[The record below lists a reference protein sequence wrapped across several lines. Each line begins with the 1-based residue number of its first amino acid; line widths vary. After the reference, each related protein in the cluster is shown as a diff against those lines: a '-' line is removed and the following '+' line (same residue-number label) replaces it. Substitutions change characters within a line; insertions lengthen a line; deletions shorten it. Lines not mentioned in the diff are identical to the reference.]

1 MPSSHLSEATLIR
14 NAAIK
19 AKYDFS
25 NMTGEAIYNSFD
37 DSALQVGYLAG
48 DILKFMKNTLNI
60 DISTSRVNLLM
71 NNEDIVH

>member
-1 MPSSHLSEATLIR
+1 MPTSHLSEATLIR

-48 DILKFMKNTLNI
+48 DILNKYPSMISCYFITKTNI
-60 DISTSRVNLLM
+60 QV
-71 NNEDIVH
+71 